1 MQILIL
7 AFMVLEEKILYSIHF
22 KKNNVYLTT
31 YSIIEKNVH
40 SFLKLYLIFVVLMM
54 QSLLLAFS
62 KKREDNLT

>member
-54 QSLLLAFS
+54 QSISF
-62 KKREDNLT
+62 